1 MRYGP
6 AVGYRPCTTGGPT
19 VFQRIS
25 NSWKLAKASAAVLS
39 ADKEL
44 MIFPAMS
51 AVMLVLVTATF
62 ALPIILADGAQDML
76 GGVASYIIGFLFYL
90 VSYFVI
96 FFCNSALVGAAMI
109 RLRGGD
115 PTVADGFR
123 IASSKIGVIFGYA
136 LIAATVGMIL
146 RAIQERAGIIGR
158 IVVGLMGMAWNLA
171 TFLVV
176 PVLVVED
183 VNPIDAVKRS
193 AALLK
198 KTWGEQ
204 VIGGFS
210 LGAIMGLA
218 VFLLILIF
226 VPLIILAAAS
236 QSPVLIG
243 LVIGGFVITLLLLSL
258 VNATLSGI
266 YTAALYR
273 FAAEGQVS
281 KGFASDMVQDAFRP
295 KR

>member
-1 MRYGP
+1 MFERL
-6 AVGYRPCTTGGPT
+6 A
-19 VFQRIS
+19 
-25 NSWKLAKASAAVLS
+25 NSWRLTKASARVLS

-44 MIFPAMS
+44 VVFPLVS
-51 AVMLVLVTATF
+51 AATLLLVTATF
-62 ALPIILADGAQDML
+62 ALPLFLADGADKVL
-76 GGVASYIIGFLFYL
+76 GGVAGYAVGFLFYL
-90 VSYFVI
+90 TSYFVI

-123 IASSKIGVIFGYA
+123 IASGKVGTIFGYA
-136 LIAATVGMIL
+136 LIAATVGVVL
-146 RAIQERAGIIGR
+146 KALQERAGFIGKII
-158 IVVGLMGMAWNLA
+158 ISLVGMAWNLA

-183 VNPIDAVKRS
+183 VTPVDAVKRS
-193 AALLK
+193 MALLK

-210 LGAIMGLA
+210 IGVVTTLATVLLFLIGIPLIFLA
-218 VFLLILIF
+218 V
-226 VPLIILAAAS
+226 AT
-236 QSPVLIG
+236 QSGVLIG
-243 LVIGGFVITLLLLSL
+243 LAVGGLVLSFMLLML

-273 FAAEGQVS
+273 YAAEGTFSQ
-281 KGFASDMVQDAFRP
+281 GFEPEMVEGAFRH
-295 KR
+295 KG

>member
-1 MRYGP
+1 
-6 AVGYRPCTTGGPT
+6 
-19 VFQRIS
+19 
-25 NSWKLAKASAAVLS
+25 
-39 ADKEL
+39 
-44 MIFPAMS
+44 
-51 AVMLVLVTATF
+51 
-62 ALPIILADGAQDML
+62 
-76 GGVASYIIGFLFYL
+76 
-90 VSYFVI
+90 
-96 FFCNSALVGAAMI
+96 
-109 RLRGGD
+109 
-115 PTVADGFR
+115 
-123 IASSKIGVIFGYA
+123 
-136 LIAATVGMIL
+136 
-146 RAIQERAGIIGR
+146 
-158 IVVGLMGMAWNLA
+158 
-171 TFLVV
+171 V

-183 VNPIDAVKRS
+183 VSPIDAVKRS

-218 VFLLILIF
+218 TFLLILIF
-226 VPLIILAAAS
+226 IPLIILASGS

-243 LVIGGFVITLLLLSL
+243 LVIGGFVISLLLLSL

>member
-1 MRYGP
+1 MFKRL
-6 AVGYRPCTTGGPT
+6 A
-19 VFQRIS
+19 
-25 NSWKLAKASAAVLS
+25 NSWRLVKASASVLS

-44 MIFPAMS
+44 VVFPLVS
-51 AVMLVLVTATF
+51 AVMLVLVTAGF
-62 ALPIILADGAQDML
+62 ALPMFLTSNPHGMMQGAAAY
-76 GGVASYIIGFLFYL
+76 VVGFLFYL

-123 IASSKIGVIFGYA
+123 IASGKIGSIFGYA
-136 LIAATVGMIL
+136 LIAATVGMVL
-146 RAIQERAGIIGR
+146 KALQERAGFIGK
-158 IVVGLMGMAWNLA
+158 IVVGLIGMAWNLA

-183 VNPIDAVKRS
+183 VNPVDAVKRS
-193 AALLK
+193 MALLR

-210 LGAIMGLA
+210 IGVVGALA
-218 VFLLILIF
+218 TFLLILIF
-226 VPLIILAAAS
+226 VPLLVLAIAS
-236 QSPVLIG
+236 QSTGLIVTV
-243 LVIGGFVITLLLLSL
+243 VIGFVLSLMLLAL

-266 YTAALYR
+266 YTAAVYR
-273 FAAEGQVS
+273 YAAEGDIS
-281 KGFASDMVQDAFRP
+281 SGFEPEMVQEAFRP

>member
-1 MRYGP
+1 M
-6 AVGYRPCTTGGPT
+6 
-19 VFQRIS
+19 FERIS
-25 NSWKLAKASAAVLS
+25 NSWKLAKASAKVLS

-44 MIFPAMS
+44 MIFPALS
-51 AVMLVLVTATF
+51 AVMLVLVTAAF
-62 ALPIILADGAQDML
+62 ALPMILAKSAEGMLEGVGAY
-76 GGVASYIIGFLFYL
+76 VVGFLFYL

-123 IASSKIGVIFGYA
+123 IASSRIGVIFGYA
-136 LIAATVGMIL
+136 LVAATVGMIL

-158 IVVGLMGMAWNLA
+158 IVVGLMGIAWNLA

-210 LGAIMGLA
+210 LGAVMTLA
-218 VFLLILIF
+218 TFLLILVF
-226 VPLIILAAAS
+226 VPLIILAIAS
-236 QSPVLIG
+236 EAPVMIG
-243 LVIGGFVITLLLLSL
+243 LVIGGFVISLLLLSL

-273 FAAEGQVS
+273 FAAEGEVS
-281 KGFASDMVQDAFRP
+281 QGFESEMVQDAFRP
-295 KR
+295 KN

>member
-1 MRYGP
+1 M
-6 AVGYRPCTTGGPT
+6 
-19 VFQRIS
+19 FERIS
-25 NSWKLAKASAAVLS
+25 NSWKLAKASAAVLN

-44 MIFPAMS
+44 MVFPALS
-51 AVMLVLVTATF
+51 AVMLVLVTVGF
-62 ALPIILADGAQDML
+62 ALPVILTENAEGMMRGA
-76 GGVASYIIGFLFYL
+76 GGYAVAFLFYL

-123 IASSKIGVIFGYA
+123 IASGKVGTIFGYA
-136 LIAATVGMIL
+136 LLAATVGMVL
-146 RAIQERAGIIGR
+146 RALQERAGFIGKIIIGL
-158 IVVGLMGMAWNLA
+158 IGMAWNLA

-176 PVLVVED
+176 PVLVTED
-183 VNPIDAVKRS
+183 VNPVDAVKRS
-193 AALLK
+193 MDLLR

-210 LGAIMGLA
+210 LGAITGLA
-218 VFLLILIF
+218 TFLLILVF
-226 VPLIILAAAS
+226 VPMIILAVSAG
-236 QSPVLIG
+236 SPVLIG
-243 LVIGGFVITLLLLSL
+243 LVIGGFVLSLLLLSL

-273 FAAEGQVS
+273 YAAEGDLSQ
-281 KGFASDMVQDAFRP
+281 GFEASMVEGAFRP
-295 KR
+295 KH

>member
-1 MRYGP
+1 
-6 AVGYRPCTTGGPT
+6 
-19 VFQRIS
+19 VFERIS
-25 NSWKLAKASAAVLS
+25 NSWKLAKASASVLN

-44 MIFPAMS
+44 MIFPALS
-51 AVMLVLVTATF
+51 AVMLVLVTVAF
-62 ALPIILADGAQDML
+62 ALPIFLTENAEGMLRGA
-76 GGVASYIIGFLFYL
+76 GSYAVAFLFYL

-123 IASSKIGVIFGYA
+123 IASSKAGTIFGYA
-136 LIAATVGMIL
+136 LIAATVGMVL
-146 RAIQERAGIIGR
+146 RALQERAGFIGKIIIGL
-158 IVVGLMGMAWNLA
+158 IGMAWNLA

-176 PVLVVED
+176 PVLVTED
-183 VNPIDAVKRS
+183 VNPVDAVKRS
-193 AALLK
+193 MTLLK

-210 LGAIMGLA
+210 LGAITGL
-218 VFLLILIF
+218 VTFLLILVF
-226 VPLIILAAAS
+226 VPMIFLAVSAS
-236 QSPVLIG
+236 SPVLIG
-243 LVIGGFVITLLLLSL
+243 LVIGGFVLSLLLLSL

-273 FAAEGQVS
+273 YAAEGDLSQ
-281 KGFASDMVQDAFRP
+281 GFEASMVEGAFRS
-295 KR
+295 KD

>member
-1 MRYGP
+1 
-6 AVGYRPCTTGGPT
+6 
-19 VFQRIS
+19 VFERLS
-25 NSWKLAKASAAVLS
+25 NSWKLAKASAAVLN

-44 MIFPAMS
+44 MVFPALS
-51 AVMLVLVTATF
+51 AVMLVLVTVAF
-62 ALPIILADGAQDML
+62 ALPIFLTENAEGML
-76 GGVASYIIGFLFYL
+76 EGGGSYVVAFLFYL

-123 IASSKIGVIFGYA
+123 IAMGKIGTIFGYA
-136 LIAATVGMIL
+136 LIAATVGMVL
-146 RAIQERAGIIGR
+146 RAIQERAGFIGKII
-158 IVVGLMGMAWNLA
+158 VGLIGMAWNLA

-176 PVLVVED
+176 PVLVTENVSP
-183 VNPIDAVKRS
+183 VDAVKRS
-193 AALLK
+193 MTLLK

-210 LGAIMGLA
+210 LGAITALA
-218 VFLLILIF
+218 TFLLILIF
-226 VPLIILAAAS
+226 LPLLFLAFAAKS
-236 QSPVLIG
+236 GVIIG
-243 LVIGGFVITLLLLSL
+243 LVIGGFIVSLLLLSL

-273 FAAEGQVS
+273 YAAEGDLSQ
-281 KGFASDMVQDAFRP
+281 GFEASMVEGAFRP

>member
-1 MRYGP
+1 M
-6 AVGYRPCTTGGPT
+6 
-19 VFQRIS
+19 FQRIS
-25 NSWKLAKASAAVLS
+25 NSWKLAKASAKVLS

-44 MIFPAMS
+44 MIFPALS
-51 AVMLVLVTATF
+51 AVMLVLVTAAF
-62 ALPIILADGAQDML
+62 ALPMILAKSAEGMLEGVGAY
-76 GGVASYIIGFLFYL
+76 VVGFLFYL

-123 IASSKIGVIFGYA
+123 IASSRIGVIFGYA
-136 LIAATVGMIL
+136 LVAATVGMIL

-193 AALLK
+193 ASLLK

-210 LGAIMGLA
+210 LGAIMALA
-218 VFLLILIF
+218 TFLLILVF
-226 VPLIILAAAS
+226 VPLIILAIAS
-236 QSPVLIG
+236 QAPVMIG
-243 LVIGGFVITLLLLSL
+243 LVIGGFVISLLLLSL

-273 FAAEGQVS
+273 FAAEGEVS
-281 KGFASDMVQDAFRP
+281 QGFESEMVQDAFRP
-295 KR
+295 KN

>member
-1 MRYGP
+1 
-6 AVGYRPCTTGGPT
+6 

-25 NSWKLAKASAAVLS
+25 NSWKLAKASAKVLS

-44 MIFPAMS
+44 MIFPALS
-51 AVMLVLVTATF
+51 AVMLVLVSVAF
-62 ALPIILADGAQDML
+62 ILPMILAKSAEGMLEGVGAY
-76 GGVASYIIGFLFYL
+76 VIGFLFYL

-123 IASSKIGVIFGYA
+123 IASSRIGVIFGYA

-158 IVVGLMGMAWNLA
+158 IVVGLMGMAWNLS

-193 AALLK
+193 ASLLK

-210 LGAIMGLA
+210 MGAIMGLA
-218 VFLLILIF
+218 TFLLILVF
-226 VPLIILAAAS
+226 VPLIILAIAS
-236 QSPVLIG
+236 EAPVMIG
-243 LVIGGFVITLLLLSL
+243 LVIGGFVVSLLLLSL

-273 FAAEGQVS
+273 FAAEGEVS
-281 KGFASDMVQDAFRP
+281 QGFASEMVQDAFRP
-295 KR
+295 KN

>member
-1 MRYGP
+1 
-6 AVGYRPCTTGGPT
+6 
-19 VFQRIS
+19 VFERIS
-25 NSWKLAKASAAVLS
+25 NSWKLAKASASVLS

-44 MIFPAMS
+44 MLFPALS
-51 AVMLVLVTATF
+51 AVMLVLVTVAF
-62 ALPIILADGAQDML
+62 ALPIFLTENAEGMLEGA
-76 GGVASYIIGFLFYL
+76 GSYVIGFLFYL

-123 IASSKIGVIFGYA
+123 IASGKIGTIFGYA
-136 LIAATVGMIL
+136 LLAATVGMVL
-146 RAIQERAGIIGR
+146 RALQERAGFIGR
-158 IVVGLMGMAWNLA
+158 IIIGLIGMAWNLA

-176 PVLVVED
+176 PVLVTED
-183 VNPIDAVKRS
+183 VNPVDAVKRS
-193 AALLK
+193 MALLR

-210 LGAIMGLA
+210 LGAITGLA
-218 VFLLILIF
+218 TFLLILVFI
-226 VPLIILAAAS
+226 PMLILAIGS
-236 QSPVLIG
+236 QSGVLIAM
-243 LVIGGFVITLLLLSL
+243 VVGGFILALMMLSL

-273 FAAEGQVS
+273 YAAEGDLS
-281 KGFASDMVQDAFRP
+281 EGFEASMVEGAFRP
-295 KR
+295 KD

>member
-1 MRYGP
+1 
-6 AVGYRPCTTGGPT
+6 
-19 VFQRIS
+19 VFERLA
-25 NSWKLAKASAAVLS
+25 NSWRLTKASAAVLS

-44 MIFPAMS
+44 MVFPLVS
-51 AVMLVLVTATF
+51 AATLVLVTAGF
-62 ALPIILADGAQDML
+62 ALPMVLAKGADRML
-76 GGVASYIIGFLFYL
+76 QGAGSYLVAFLFYL

-123 IASSKIGVIFGYA
+123 IASGKIGPIFGYA
-136 LIAATVGMIL
+136 LIAATVGMVL
-146 RAIQERAGIIGR
+146 RTLQERMGFIGR
-158 IVVGLMGMAWNLA
+158 IIVGLIGMAWNLA

-176 PVLVVED
+176 PVLVMED
-183 VNPIDAVKRS
+183 VSPVDAVKRS
-193 AALLK
+193 MALLK

-210 LGAIMGLA
+210 LGLVAGLA
-218 VFLLILIF
+218 TF
-226 VPLIILAAAS
+226 
-236 QSPVLIG
+236 
-243 LVIGGFVITLLLLSL
+243 LLLLIFAPLLFLAIAAQSTALIVAVIIGFGLSLMLLAL

-273 FAAEGQVS
+273 YAAEGDVS
-281 KGFASDMVQDAFRP
+281 DGFAPEMVEDAFRP

>member
-1 MRYGP
+1 MFERL
-6 AVGYRPCTTGGPT
+6 A
-19 VFQRIS
+19 
-25 NSWKLAKASAAVLS
+25 NSWRLTKASARVLS

-44 MIFPAMS
+44 VVFPLVS
-51 AVMLVLVTATF
+51 ALTLVLVTATF
-62 ALPIILADGAQDML
+62 VLPMVLAEGADKLL
-76 GGVASYIIGFLFYL
+76 GGVAGYVVAFLFYL
-90 VSYFVI
+90 TSYFVI

-123 IASSKIGVIFGYA
+123 IASSKVGSIFGYA
-136 LIAATVGMIL
+136 LIAATVGMVL
-146 RAIQERAGIIGR
+146 RTLQERAGFIGR
-158 IVVGLMGMAWNLA
+158 IIIGLIGMAWNLA

-183 VNPIDAVKRS
+183 VTPVDAVKRS
-193 AALLK
+193 MALLK

-210 LGAIMGLA
+210 ISVVTSLATFMLLLIGIPLIVLA
-218 VFLLILIF
+218 V
-226 VPLIILAAAS
+226 AT
-236 QSPVLIG
+236 QSAVLIG
-243 LVIGGFVITLLLLSL
+243 LSVGGLVLSFMLLML

-273 FAAEGQVS
+273 YAAEGTFSQ
-281 KGFASDMVQDAFRP
+281 GFAPEMVEGAFRP
-295 KR
+295 KG

>member
-1 MRYGP
+1 M
-6 AVGYRPCTTGGPT
+6 
-19 VFQRIS
+19 FERIS
-25 NSWKLAKASAAVLS
+25 NSWKLAKASASVLS

-44 MIFPAMS
+44 MLFPALS
-51 AVMLVLVTATF
+51 AVMLVLVTVAF
-62 ALPIILADGAQDML
+62 ALPIFLTENAEGMLEGA
-76 GGVASYIIGFLFYL
+76 GSYVIGFLFYL

-123 IASSKIGVIFGYA
+123 IASGKIGTIFGYA
-136 LIAATVGMIL
+136 LLAATVGMVL
-146 RAIQERAGIIGR
+146 RALQERAGFIGR
-158 IVVGLMGMAWNLA
+158 IIIGLIGMAWNLA

-176 PVLVVED
+176 PVLVTED
-183 VNPIDAVKRS
+183 VNPVDAVKRS
-193 AALLK
+193 MALLR

-210 LGAIMGLA
+210 LGAITGLA
-218 VFLLILIF
+218 TFLLILVFI
-226 VPLIILAAAS
+226 PMLILAIGS
-236 QSPVLIG
+236 QSGVLIAM
-243 LVIGGFVITLLLLSL
+243 VVGGFILALMMLSL

-273 FAAEGQVS
+273 YAAEGDLS
-281 KGFASDMVQDAFRP
+281 EGFEASMVEGAFRP
-295 KR
+295 KD

>member
-1 MRYGP
+1 
-6 AVGYRPCTTGGPT
+6 
-19 VFQRIS
+19 VFERIS

-44 MIFPAMS
+44 MLFPALS
-51 AVMLVLVTATF
+51 AVMLVLVTVAF
-62 ALPIILADGAQDML
+62 ALPIFLTENAEGMLQGA
-76 GGVASYIIGFLFYL
+76 GSYVIAFLFYL

-123 IASSKIGVIFGYA
+123 IAGSKVGTIFGYA
-136 LIAATVGMIL
+136 LLAATVGMVL
-146 RAIQERAGIIGR
+146 RAIQERAGFIGKII
-158 IVVGLMGMAWNLA
+158 VGLIGMAWNLA

-176 PVLVVED
+176 HVLVTED
-183 VNPIDAVKRS
+183 VSPVDAVKRS
-193 AALLK
+193 MALLR

-210 LGAIMGLA
+210 LGAITALA
-218 VFLLILIF
+218 TFLLILVF
-226 VPLIILAAAS
+226 VPLMFLAFAAKS
-236 QSPVLIG
+236 GVIIG
-243 LVIGGFVITLLLLSL
+243 LVIGGFVLSLLLLSL

-273 FAAEGQVS
+273 YAAEGDLSQ
-281 KGFASDMVQDAFRP
+281 GFEASMVEGAFRP
-295 KR
+295 KG

>member
-1 MRYGP
+1 L
-6 AVGYRPCTTGGPT
+6 
-19 VFQRIS
+19 FQRFS
-25 NSWKLAKASAAVLS
+25 NSWKLAKASARVLS

-44 MIFPAMS
+44 MIFPALS
-51 AVMLVLVTATF
+51 AVMLVLVTAAF
-62 ALPIILADGAQDML
+62 ALPIILAKSAEGILEGVGAY
-76 GGVASYIIGFLFYL
+76 VIGFLFYL

-123 IASSKIGVIFGYA
+123 IAFSRVGVIFGYA
-136 LIAATVGMIL
+136 LVAATVGMIL

-210 LGAIMGLA
+210 LGAIMFLA
-218 VFLLILIF
+218 TLLLFLVF
-226 VPLIILAAAS
+226 VPLIILAIAS
-236 QSPVLIG
+236 ESPVMIG
-243 LVIGGFVITLLLLSL
+243 LVIGGFVISLLLLSL

-281 KGFASDMVQDAFRP
+281 QGFESEMVQDAFRP

>member
-1 MRYGP
+1 
-6 AVGYRPCTTGGPT
+6 
-19 VFQRIS
+19 
-25 NSWKLAKASAAVLS
+25 VLS

-44 MIFPAMS
+44 MVFPLVS
-51 AVMLVLVTATF
+51 AATLVLVTAGF
-62 ALPIILADGAQDML
+62 ALPMFLAKGVDRMLQGAGSYL
-76 GGVASYIIGFLFYL
+76 VAFLFYL

-123 IASSKIGVIFGYA
+123 IASGKIGPIFGYA
-136 LIAATVGMIL
+136 LIAATVGMVL
-146 RAIQERAGIIGR
+146 RTLQERMGFIGR
-158 IVVGLMGMAWNLA
+158 IIVGLIGMAWNLA

-176 PVLVVED
+176 PVLVMED
-183 VNPIDAVKRS
+183 VSPVDAVKRS
-193 AALLK
+193 MALLK

-210 LGAIMGLA
+210 LGLVAGLA
-218 VFLLILIF
+218 TFLLILIF
-226 VPLIILAAAS
+226 APLLFLAIAA
-236 QSPVLIG
+236 QSTALIVAV
-243 LVIGGFVITLLLLSL
+243 VIGFGLSLMLLAL

-273 FAAEGQVS
+273 YAAEGDVS
-281 KGFASDMVQDAFRP
+281 DGFAPEMVEDAFRP

>member
-1 MRYGP
+1 M
-6 AVGYRPCTTGGPT
+6 
-19 VFQRIS
+19 FERIS
-25 NSWKLAKASAAVLS
+25 NSWKLAKASASVLN

-44 MIFPAMS
+44 MIFPALS
-51 AVMLVLVTATF
+51 AVMLVLVTVAF
-62 ALPIILADGAQDML
+62 ALPIFLTENAEGMLQGA
-76 GGVASYIIGFLFYL
+76 GSYAVAFLFYL

-123 IASSKIGVIFGYA
+123 IASSKVGTIFGYA
-136 LIAATVGMIL
+136 LIAATVGMVL
-146 RAIQERAGIIGR
+146 RALQERAGFIGKIIIGL
-158 IVVGLMGMAWNLA
+158 IGMAWNLA

-176 PVLVVED
+176 PVLVTED
-183 VNPIDAVKRS
+183 VSPVDAVKRS
-193 AALLK
+193 MTLLK

-210 LGAIMGLA
+210 LGAITGLA
-218 VFLLILIF
+218 TFLLILVF
-226 VPLIILAAAS
+226 VPMIFLAVSAS
-236 QSPVLIG
+236 SPVLIG
-243 LVIGGFVITLLLLSL
+243 LVIGGFVLSLLLLSL

-273 FAAEGQVS
+273 YAAEGDLSQ
-281 KGFASDMVQDAFRP
+281 GFEASMVEGAFRP
-295 KR
+295 KD

>member
-1 MRYGP
+1 
-6 AVGYRPCTTGGPT
+6 
-19 VFQRIS
+19 VFERIS

-44 MIFPAMS
+44 MLFPALS
-51 AVMLVLVTATF
+51 AVMLVLVSVAF
-62 ALPIILADGAQDML
+62 ALPIFLTENGAGML
-76 GGVASYIIGFLFYL
+76 EGVGSYVVAFLFYL

-123 IASSKIGVIFGYA
+123 IASGKIGTIFGYA
-136 LIAATVGMIL
+136 LLAATVGMVL
-146 RAIQERAGIIGR
+146 RAIQERAGFIGKIIIGL
-158 IVVGLMGMAWNLA
+158 IGMAWNLA

-176 PVLVVED
+176 PVLVTED
-183 VNPIDAVKRS
+183 VSPVDAVKRS
-193 AALLK
+193 MTLLK

-210 LGAIMGLA
+210 LGAITGL
-218 VFLLILIF
+218 VTFLLILVFI
-226 VPLIILAAAS
+226 PLMFLAFAAKS
-236 QSPVLIG
+236 GVIIG
-243 LVIGGFVITLLLLSL
+243 LVVGGFILSLMLLSL

-273 FAAEGQVS
+273 YAAEGDLSQ
-281 KGFASDMVQDAFRP
+281 GFEASMVEGAFRP
-295 KR
+295 KN

>member
-1 MRYGP
+1 M
-6 AVGYRPCTTGGPT
+6 
-19 VFQRIS
+19 FERIS
-25 NSWKLAKASAAVLS
+25 NSWKLAKASASVLN

-44 MIFPAMS
+44 MIFPALS
-51 AVMLVLVTATF
+51 AVMLVLVTVAF
-62 ALPIILADGAQDML
+62 ALPIFLTENAEGMLQGA
-76 GGVASYIIGFLFYL
+76 GSYAVAFLFYL

-123 IASSKIGVIFGYA
+123 IASSKVGTIFGYA
-136 LIAATVGMIL
+136 LIAATVGMVL
-146 RAIQERAGIIGR
+146 RALQERAGFIGKIIIGL
-158 IVVGLMGMAWNLA
+158 IGMAWNLA

-176 PVLVVED
+176 PVLVTED
-183 VNPIDAVKRS
+183 VNPVDAVKRS
-193 AALLK
+193 MALLK

-210 LGAIMGLA
+210 LGAITGLA
-218 VFLLILIF
+218 TFLLILVF
-226 VPLIILAAAS
+226 VPMIILAVSAS
-236 QSPVLIG
+236 SPVLIG
-243 LVIGGFVITLLLLSL
+243 LVIGGFVLSLLLLSL

-273 FAAEGQVS
+273 YAAEGDLSQ
-281 KGFASDMVQDAFRP
+281 GFEASMVEGAFRP
-295 KR
+295 KD

>member
-1 MRYGP
+1 M
-6 AVGYRPCTTGGPT
+6 
-19 VFQRIS
+19 FQRIS
-25 NSWKLAKASAAVLS
+25 NSWKLAKASAKVLS

-44 MIFPAMS
+44 MIFPALS
-51 AVMLVLVTATF
+51 AVMLVLVTAAF
-62 ALPIILADGAQDML
+62 ALPMILAKSAEGMLEGVGAY
-76 GGVASYIIGFLFYL
+76 VVGFLFYL

-123 IASSKIGVIFGYA
+123 IASSRIGVIFGYA
-136 LIAATVGMIL
+136 LVAATVGMIL

-193 AALLK
+193 ASLLK

-210 LGAIMGLA
+210 LGAVMGLA
-218 VFLLILIF
+218 TFLLILVF
-226 VPLIILAAAS
+226 VPLIVLAIAS
-236 QSPVLIG
+236 QAPVMIG
-243 LVIGGFVITLLLLSL
+243 LVIGGFVISLLLLSL

-273 FAAEGQVS
+273 FAAEGEVS
-281 KGFASDMVQDAFRP
+281 QGFESEMVQDAFRP
-295 KR
+295 KN

>member
-1 MRYGP
+1 
-6 AVGYRPCTTGGPT
+6 
-19 VFQRIS
+19 VFQRFS
-25 NSWKLAKASAAVLS
+25 NSWKLAKASARVLS

-44 MIFPAMS
+44 MVFPALS
-51 AVMLVLVTATF
+51 AVMLVLVTAAF
-62 ALPIILADGAQDML
+62 ALPMILAKSAEGMLEGVGAY
-76 GGVASYIIGFLFYL
+76 VIGFLFYL

-123 IASSKIGVIFGYA
+123 IASSRIGIIFGYA

-210 LGAIMGLA
+210 LGAIMFLA
-218 VFLLILIF
+218 TLLLFLVF
-226 VPLIILAAAS
+226 VPLIVLAIAS
-236 QSPVLIG
+236 ESPVMIG
-243 LVIGGFVITLLLLSL
+243 LVIGGFVISLLLLSL

-281 KGFASDMVQDAFRP
+281 QGFESEMVEDAFRP

>member
-1 MRYGP
+1 MFERFS
-6 AVGYRPCTTGGPT
+6 R
-19 VFQRIS
+19 
-25 NSWKLAKASAAVLS
+25 SWKLAKASAAVLS

-44 MIFPAMS
+44 VVFPIMS
-51 AVMLVLVTATF
+51 AVMLVLVTVGF
-62 ALPIILADGAQDML
+62 ALPIFMTENAQGMLEGA
-76 GGVASYIIGFLFYL
+76 GSYVVAFLFYL

-123 IASSKIGVIFGYA
+123 IAASKAGTIFGYA

-146 RAIQERAGIIGR
+146 RAIQERAGFIGK
-158 IVVGLMGMAWNLA
+158 IVVGLIGMAWNLA

-183 VNPIDAVKRS
+183 VSPIEAVKRS
-193 AALLK
+193 TALLK

-210 LGAIMGLA
+210 IGAIFALA
-218 VFLLILIF
+218 AFLLILVF
-226 VPLIILAAAS
+226 VPLLILAFMS
-236 QSPVLIG
+236 KSGVVIG
-243 LVIGGFVITLLLLSL
+243 LAIGGFIVSLLLLSL

-273 FAAEGQVS
+273 YAAEGNVS
-281 KGFASDMVQDAFRP
+281 PGFEAEMVEGAFRP

>member
-1 MRYGP
+1 L
-6 AVGYRPCTTGGPT
+6 
-19 VFQRIS
+19 FQRFS
-25 NSWKLAKASAAVLS
+25 NSWKLAKASARVLS

-44 MIFPAMS
+44 MIFPALS
-51 AVMLVLVTATF
+51 AVMLVLVTAAF
-62 ALPIILADGAQDML
+62 ALPIILAKSAEGMLEGVGAY
-76 GGVASYIIGFLFYL
+76 VIGFLFYL

-123 IASSKIGVIFGYA
+123 IASSRVGVIFGYA

-183 VNPIDAVKRS
+183 VNPVDAVKRS

-218 VFLLILIF
+218 GFLLVLVF
-226 VPLIILAAAS
+226 VPLIILAIGS
-236 QSPVLIG
+236 QSPVMIG
-243 LVIGGFVITLLLLSL
+243 LVIGGFVISLLLLSL

-281 KGFASDMVQDAFRP
+281 QGFESEMVEDAFRP